1 MHTRIVQADAR
12 KRMTLA
18 ELNPGERYFVEKGS
32 RGDILLTLVSPEASG
47 TRIVKADPRKR
58 IHLSEITPS
67 GVYLVTRMKSGS
79 VRLRAAIVLPQSST
93 LPVDTS

>member
-1 MHTRIVQADAR
+1 MQTRVVQADSR

-18 ELNPGERYFVEKGS
+18 ELSPGERYFVEQESK
-32 RGDILLTLVSPEASG
+32 GDILLTPVSPEVSG
-47 TRIVKADPRKR
+47 IRIVKSDARKR

-93 LPVDTS
+93 LPVDKS